1 MVCKIFRLIKLV
13 YILKNSTPTHWIKL
27 WKMEIIQE
35 ILQNMSK
42 VKSSEIGSKSEW
54 YQTLKLSMVVTFYGQ
69 ILMWYTCSIWLNT
82 NHLQK
87 IRHAIWGLFY
97 NPLIIVLKTYFV
109 WQNIFFSALFFQLVV
124 INFNKDVH
132 WIFFQIVPIVKNCE
146 KLK

>member
-1 MVCKIFRLIKLV
+1 MCKIFRLIKLV

-69 ILMWYTCSIWLNT
+69 ILMWYTFSIWLNI